1 MSINSFSQR
10 IARFFLLFLLIAPFL
25 SSTVFAQSGQPV
37 REGAYNPGAPAL
49 PPYATQMEWT
59 SLQDAIE
66 PRVEGHSAVL
76 DGQIY
81 VFGGFQTQDI
91 VPTDQNEVYNIA
103 GNSWSAFAPL
113 PIPNTHVGSAEA
125 DGKVWIA
132 GGFALIGFIQ
142 TVDIVWIYDPV
153 TNTFTN
159 GPSLPAPRAGGALV
173 RLGRKLHYISGLENR
188 NDSVGDHFVL
198 DLDEPG
204 GPQTWTTA
212 APMPD
217 PRNHFSGIALG
228 GKIYAIGGQF
238 NHDIDPVDT
247 NLVHEYDPETD
258 SWTRK
263 ADLPYIRSHFEP
275 GTIAVDGKIVIV
287 GGRTGT
293 QNCVNTITEYDLA
306 TNQWAELFTMPDCLL
321 APSAK
326 VVDDELFVSHGG
338 EVSVLFPTTATRKTD
353 FERTPSTTMQFS
365 PALHTTNLAPGE
377 TETIEPLLWT
387 LTDAAAYTI
396 SLTGLPSWISN
407 VSKNTGTADLA
418 GDEID
423 ITLNTAGLAP
433 GVYTHTFTATA
444 SGYDNATLTVQVT
457 VSGDGEA
464 ALAFSPA
471 SIDLGPVS
479 AGDTHAQ
486 TLTLT
491 NTGSG
496 TATFSLSGAE
506 LVASALNLTYSG
518 AAVDVVIKPEAGVTQ
533 LAPGASASV
542 DMYIT
547 VLEAG
552 AVSGSG
558 SFPYF
563 SDGAE
568 TSVGLSFSATGSGN
582 RIARINTG
590 STTAISPGIFA
601 EWEADQ
607 FFESGK
613 TFSNGEVTLIDGT
626 LDQEPYKSERS
637 SLTNL
642 GSFAYRIPV
651 PAPGHYIAR
660 LHFAE
665 TFFGAPGGS
674 IDFVGR
680 RVFDV
685 NLEGGPVELDDY
697 DIAADVGPVT
707 AVVKAFTMEVL
718 DGTLD
723 IEFEASVDQP
733 KVSAIEVFQ
742 VDQTVQQPLFDGWNM
757 VSLPTNPANT
767 TPASIY
773 ADIDL
778 VQLPFAYVGNSYV
791 EQTSMAMGTGYWLKA
806 GGNSF
811 QPHAGTANTA
821 ISVSLQDGWNMIGGA
836 TCASPLSSATG
847 ATNLL
852 VNPDVYGYSDQN
864 GYSLVDVL
872 QPGQGYWAESSGS
885 GTITLNCG
893 AGKFG
898 AQTKVK
904 QRAGIQSAEETA
916 TLTIEDARGYTRTLF
931 IAVDAS
937 TEGHFR
943 LPPTPPSN
951 QVDVRFLNSSTLMEA
966 DAAVAKIQAME
977 APLTISLDGDERLS
991 GVVLSIQ
998 NGDDWEVI
1006 SELLHGSST
1015 TIDDPDLSRL
1025 LISRH
1030 ATEEALPAS
1039 FALQQAYPNPFQ
1051 SAFTV
1056 SFDTPEDA
1064 VARVELYD
1072 MLGKRVL
1079 VSSAAPV
1086 PAGTQRTIPVAT
1098 AGLASGAYMY
1108 QLIVETPSGSHRATG
1123 QIVMIK

>member
-1 MSINSFSQR
+1 MPINSIFER
-10 IARFFLLFLLIAPFL
+10 IACLFLLLLLSAPF
-25 SSTVFAQSGQPV
+25 SSFTIAQSVEPV
-37 REGAYNPGAPAL
+37 REGAHNPGAPL
-49 PPYATQMEWT
+49 WGPRVSQMEWT
-59 SLQDAIE
+59 SLQDALE
-66 PRVEGHSAVL
+66 PRVEGHSAVI
-76 DGQIY
+76 DGKIY

-91 VPTDQNEVYNIA
+91 VPTDKNEVYNIDTNA
-103 GNSWSAFAPL
+103 WSTFAPL

-132 GGFALIGFIQ
+132 GGYALIGFIQ

-153 TNTFTN
+153 ANTFTN

-258 SWTRK
+258 AWTRK

-293 QNCVNTITEYDLA
+293 QNCVDTITEYDPVA
-306 TNQWAELFTMPDCLL
+306 NQWAELFTMPDCLL

-326 VVDDELFVSHGG
+326 VIDDEMIVSHGG
-338 EVSVLFPTTATRKTD
+338 KVSVLFPTTATRKTE
-353 FERTPSTTMQFS
+353 FERSPSTSMQFS
-365 PALHTTNLAPGE
+365 PTSYTVSLAPGE
-377 TETIEPLLWT
+377 TATVEPLLWT
-387 LTDAAAYTI
+387 LTDEAAYTI
-396 SLTGLPSWISN
+396 NLAGLPSWISN
-407 VSKNTGTADLA
+407 VSKNTGTADVA
-418 GDEID
+418 ADEID
-423 ITLNTAGLAP
+423 ITLNTTGLAP
-433 GVYTHTFTATA
+433 GVYSHTLTATA
-444 SGYDNATLTVQVT
+444 SGYNDATLTLQVT
-457 VSGDGEA
+457 VAGDGEA
-464 ALAFSPA
+464 LLAFSPA
-471 SIDLGPVS
+471 SIDLGAVA

-518 AAVDVVIKPEAGVTQ
+518 AAVDVMLRPEAGVTQ
-533 LAPGASASV
+533 LAPGASATV

-547 VLEAG
+547 MLESG
-552 AVSGSG
+552 AVTGSG

-563 SDGAE
+563 SDGDE
-568 TSVGLSFSATGSGN
+568 TSVGLSFSATASGT
-582 RIARINTG
+582 RIARINAG
-590 STTAISPGIFA
+590 STTTISPGVFA
-601 EWEADQ
+601 VWDEDQ
-607 FFESGK
+607 LFESGK
-613 TFSNGEVTLIDGT
+613 TFSNDAVTLIDGT

-637 SLTNL
+637 ALTNL

-651 PAPGHYIAR
+651 PAAGHYIAR

-674 IDFVGR
+674 IDFIGR

-697 DIAADVGPVT
+697 DIAAEVGPVT

-742 VDQTVQQPLFDGWNM
+742 VDQTIQQALFDGWNLI
-757 VSLPTNPANT
+757 SLPT
-767 TPASIY
+767 TPTDAAPTSIY

-791 EQTSMAMGTGYWLKA
+791 EQTSMAMGTGYWLKTA
-806 GGNSF
+806 GNSF
-811 QPHAGTANTA
+811 QSHAGTANTA
-821 ISVSLQDGWNMIGGA
+821 TSVALQDGWNIIGGA

-847 ATNLL
+847 ATSLL
-852 VNPDVYGYSDQN
+852 INPDVYGYSDQN

-872 QPGQGYWAESSGS
+872 QPGQGYWAEASGS
-885 GTITLNCG
+885 GTVTFNCG
-893 AGKFG
+893 AGK
-898 AQTKVK
+898 AKAHESYDQT
-904 QRAGIQSAEETA
+904 IQSAENTA
-916 TLTIEDARGYTRTLF
+916 LLTIEDARGYTRTLF

-937 TEGHFR
+937 AEGQFR

-951 QVDVRFLNSSTLMEA
+951 QVDVRFLNSSSLMDA

-977 APLTISLDGDERLS
+977 APLTFTLTGDDRVS
-991 GVVLSIQ
+991 GVVLSVN
-998 NGDDWEVI
+998 NGDDWEVVG
-1006 SELLHGSST
+1006 ELTYGTST
-1015 TIDDPDLSRL
+1015 TVDAPDLSRL
-1025 LISRH
+1025 LVSKY
-1030 ATEEALPAS
+1030 ATEAALPQL
-1039 FALQQAYPNPFQ
+1039 FTLQQAYPNPFQ

-1064 VARVELYD
+1064 VARIELYD

-1079 VSSAAPV
+1079 VSPSAPI
-1086 PAGTQRTIPVAT
+1086 PAGSQRTLQVT
-1098 AGLASGAYMY
+1098 TSGLASGAYMY
-1108 QLIVETPSGSHRATG
+1108 QLIVETPSGNHRATG
-1123 QIVMIK
+1123 QVVMIK